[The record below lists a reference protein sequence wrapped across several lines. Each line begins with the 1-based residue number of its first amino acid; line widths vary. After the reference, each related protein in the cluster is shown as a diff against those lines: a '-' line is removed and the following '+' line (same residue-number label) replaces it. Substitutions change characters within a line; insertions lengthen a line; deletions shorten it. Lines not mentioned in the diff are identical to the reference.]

1 MSRKLFNYA
10 RTETLRR
17 KLVTQRDH
25 LRARDWLCW
34 FLLAAAVVIGWPS
47 IMTVVLF
54 IGAFGRLAY
63 VLWRWVDAQERRTT
77 WRNSLGKA

>member
-1 MSRKLFNYA
+1 MSFDYA
-10 RTETLRR
+10 RTAHLRQVM
-17 KLVTQRDH
+17 VTQRDH
-25 LRARDWLCW
+25 LRCRNWCLIVVV
-34 FLLAAAVVIGWPS
+34 LASMTLVLPS
-47 IMTVVLF
+47 IMTILF